1 MTDLIQVNPTEFG
14 IEETKANELMGNLP
28 QIKKE
33 RSILEQQY
41 EEVVMLDIEDAE
53 TSKRARELRILIRD
67 NRTKG
72 IDKWHKTT
80 KEVFLRAGQFVDAVK
95 RKETAVNE
103 RMEENLET
111 IEKHFEIKE
120 AKRKQELSETRI
132 AELQPYSEFV
142 PLGLNFGEISNEE
155 YAKIFNGAKLQY
167 DAKIEA
173 ERLAEEERVEA
184 ERKAEEERIEA
195 EKAMIK
201 AREEQRLENER
212 LKAEADKR
220 EKEIQAEREANE
232 KKLAQE
238 KAKAEAERKKL
249 EDARKKLEAE
259 NAEKLRI
266 ANEEKAKVE
275 AELKARQEAERKAE
289 EAKKAEQKRIA
300 DEEAKRQ
307 QEIAAEEKRLKL
319 EAERKAKAPI
329 QKQLSLWVDEFSI
342 PELNIENEK
351 KSLIIQKFEAFKN
364 WAKTEI
370 EKL

>member
-173 ERLAEEERVEA
+173 ER
-184 ERKAEEERIEA
+184 KTEEERIEA
-195 EKAMIK
+195 EKAQIK

-266 ANEEKAKVE
+266 ANEEKEKVE
-275 AELKARQEAERKAE
+275 AELKARQEAERKAGE
-289 EAKKAEQKRIA
+289 VAKAEQKRIA